1 MGQLIAL
8 PKQMTPFALT
18 ALPSPAGQISKF
30 VLTATPWNSDEPSIF
45 RGFVHVEDL
54 LEELADLGTDE
65 ESREA
70 VRRSLLAGAAC
81 TLPRVWLDPPRAEA
95 LKAAGRTTNYA
106 SQRRQPLVLPLAT
119 SFARSAQRR

>member
-8 PKQMTPFALT
+8 PKQVTPFALT
-18 ALPSPAGQISKF
+18 ALPSSAGQISKY
-30 VLTATPWNSDEPSIF
+30 VLTATPWNSDEPSSF
-45 RGFVHVEDL
+45 RGFVNVDDL

-81 TLPRVWLDPPRAEA
+81 TLPRVWLDHPRAEA
-95 LKAAGRTTNYA
+95 LRAAGRPTNYGV
-106 SQRRQPLVLPLAT
+106 QRPQPLVLPLAT
-119 SFARSAQRR
+119 GSTRPAHRR